1 MTLSNQ
7 KEQFSASYARA
18 VASVVGLNVSKCEVD
33 DDSIDITLGRRGGL
47 AEKVDIQ
54 LKCTAAPL
62 PDDGDLKFPLKIKNY
77 QDLSRQ
83 SIMPRI
89 LVVLYVPDECRNWM
103 EISPQR
109 AILKHA
115 AWWLSLENAPA
126 TDNDANVT
134 VTIPRSNLFTP
145 DVLIDLLD
153 RTRIKFTPL

>member
-7 KEQFSASYARA
+7 KEQFSAAYARA

-54 LKCTAAPL
+54 LKCTSAPL
-62 PDDGDLKFPLKIKNY
+62 PAEGDLKFPLKIKNY
-77 QDLSRQ
+77 RDLSRP

-89 LVVLYVPDECRNWM
+89 LVVLFVPDECRNWM
-103 EISPQR
+103 EISQER

-115 AWWLSLENAPA
+115 AWWLSLASAPTLEND
-126 TDNDANVT
+126 TKVT
-134 VTIPRSNLFTP
+134 VAIPRTNLFTP
-145 DVLIDLLD
+145 EVLIDLLD
-153 RTRIKFTPL
+153 KTRNKFAPL